1 MTIMYVISIKNVIS
15 PRLLY
20 NKEALYFF
28 QRELSK
34 IVVDNVVID
43 FSDVKSMS
51 SSFARQYV
59 TCKIQIKRKKIR
71 EINVPDNIN
80 TIIELARQDIDDQS
94 TQQIMNKKK
103 IAVRTD
109 SLVIHN

>member
-1 MTIMYVISIKNVIS
+1 MTIMYVIPIKNAIS
-15 PRLLY
+15 ARLLY
-20 NKEALYFF
+20 SKEVLCFF

-34 IVVDNVVID
+34 IAVDNIVID

-51 SSFARQYV
+51 HSFAHQYV
-59 TCKIQIKRKKIR
+59 TCKYQSKRKKIR

-80 TIIELARQDIDDQS
+80 ILLELTRQEIDQS
-94 TQQIMNKKK
+94 NLQIMNKKK
-103 IAVRTD
+103 ITGRTS